1 MKKNYLLMLVNV
13 VSFTAIGQIVSI
25 SDSNL
30 KNILLNTNC
39 AQLTNPTWLTDVDVN
54 NDGEIQL
61 SEAANVLKLNISTN
75 EFNSSGNINSLNGLE
90 LFPNLTELNCK
101 GNSIANLDASVFPN
115 LTKLDCSYNQLTQL
129 NVSGLSQLTQLNCSK
144 NHLTQLNIQN
154 LTDLKI
160 LYCIFNNLT
169 QINLSGLT
177 ELENFQ
183 ADVNQLND
191 VVLANNTGLK
201 LLSIPGNSLT
211 QLDIQSAPNI
221 ESLSLNTNN
230 LSTLNFSGLNHLR
243 YVDVSNNLFTD
254 INLSQTP
261 LLNNLICVNNP
272 NLTTINVRNNYLSW
286 GDSDLLDFP
295 FRFEDLPN
303 LSSICMDNGEQNN
316 LINTNYNVSGN
327 VHIFGG
333 ENCDIPL
340 QISTAATSDFSIDNL
355 IDLYPNPAESVINL
369 NVPSNFQVQSLNI
382 FNSLG
387 QIVKTEVFENDSV
400 IPAINISDLKTGTY
414 FVETLTDSGKTTQ
427 KFIKL

>member
-1 MKKNYLLMLVNV
+1 MLVNV
-13 VSFTAIGQIVSI
+13 VSFTAIGQIVTI

-30 KNILLNTNC
+30 KNMLLHTNC

-61 SEAANVLKLNISTN
+61 TEAANVLKLDISTN
-75 EFNSSGNINSLNGLE
+75 EFNNSGNINNLNGLE
-90 LFPNLTELNCK
+90 SFPNLTELNCK

-191 VVLANNTGLK
+191 VVLANNIGLK
-201 LLSIPGNSLT
+201 LLSIPGNLLT
-211 QLDIQSAPNI
+211 HLDIQSAPNI

-230 LSTLNFSGLNHLR
+230 LSSLNFTGLSHLR

-261 LLNNLICVNNP
+261 LLNSLTCVNNP
-272 NLTTINVRNNYLSW
+272 NLTTINVRNNYISW

-327 VHIFGG
+327 VLIFGG

-340 QISTAATSDFSIDNL
+340 QISTAATSDFSLNNR
-355 IDLYPNPAESVINL
+355 IDLYPNPAENAINL
-369 NVPSNFQVQSLNI
+369 NVPSNFHVQSLNI

-387 QIVKTEVFENDSV
+387 QIVKTEVFKNDSV
-400 IPAINISDLKTGTY
+400 IPTINISNLKTGTY
-414 FVETLTDSGKTTQ
+414 FVEIHTDSGKTTQ